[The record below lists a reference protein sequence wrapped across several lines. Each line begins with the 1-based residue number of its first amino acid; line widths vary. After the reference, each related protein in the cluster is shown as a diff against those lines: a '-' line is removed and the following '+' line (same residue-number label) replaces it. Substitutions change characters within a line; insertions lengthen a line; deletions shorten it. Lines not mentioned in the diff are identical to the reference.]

1 MPYAIVDIETTGGHA
16 SANGITEVAIYV
28 HDGTQVLESY
38 QTLINPGQPIPYYIS
53 GLTGIT
59 DAMVKDAPH
68 FWEVADRIH
77 ELLKDNIFI
86 AHSVNFDYS
95 FIKSELANCGYDL
108 TSNKLCTVRLSR
120 KIFPGLDSYSL
131 GKICGYL
138 GIKIDNRH
146 RADGDAAA
154 TVKLFEQLLANDQ
167 EKLITKFL
175 KRNSKEQALPP
186 NVPRE
191 HFERLPDLPGVY
203 YFHDQKGKIV
213 YVGKAKKIRKR
224 VSSHFSNNSTARQKQ
239 DFMRA
244 IHSITYELCG
254 NELMALLL
262 ESHEIKRLWPEYNR
276 SQKRYEPRY
285 GIIEY
290 TDQRGIIRLGVD
302 KLKKGTSALAFFD
315 NITECL
321 SSLKAVVEGHELC
334 PRLTAIATH
343 EDSCAEAKCPCRSGN
358 KKHIEAYNK
367 KARPAIRTLM
377 SGDTYVIIDDGR
389 TSDESAFIVVEKGH
403 FAGMGY
409 KPSKEIIRNKVTLEH
424 FRDLSRYRE
433 NFNIRSMLSKYVL
446 ENPHKVINL
455 TPAYAD
461 H

>member
-1 MPYAIVDIETTGGHA
+1 MSYAIVDIETTGGHA
-16 SANGITEVAIYV
+16 SANSITEVAIYV
-28 HDGTQVLESY
+28 HDGERITDSY
-38 QTLINPGQPIPYYIS
+38 QTLINPGMPIPYYIT

-59 DAMVKDAPH
+59 NDMVKSAPE
-68 FWEVADRIH
+68 FWEVADKIY

-86 AHSVNFDYS
+86 AHNVNFDYS
-95 FIKSELANCGYDL
+95 FLKSQLSDCGYDL
-108 TSNKLCTVRLSR
+108 TTNKLCTVRLSR
-120 KIFPGLDSYSL
+120 KIFPGLDSYGL

-138 GIKIDNRH
+138 DIKIESRH

-154 TVKLFEQLLANDQ
+154 TVKLFEKLLAND
-167 EKLITKFL
+167 KDNLIRKAL

-203 YFHDQKGKIV
+203 YFHDQKGKVV

-239 DFMRA
+239 DFLRA

-262 ESHEIKRLWPEYNR
+262 ESHEIKRLWPQYNR
-276 SQKRYEPRY
+276 SQKINEPRY

-290 TDQRGIIRLGVD
+290 KDQRGITRLAME
-302 KLKKGTSALAFFD
+302 KLRKNTKAIAFSE
-315 NITECL
+315 NISECL
-321 SSLKAVVEGHELC
+321 SQLKHTVEVHELC
-334 PRLTAIATH
+334 PRLTSIATH
-343 EDSCAEAKCPCRSGN
+343 EDSCIDDQCPCRSSH

-367 KARPAIRTLM
+367 KAAPAIQSLA
-377 SGDTYVIIDDGR
+377 SGESYVIIDEGR

-409 KPSKEIIRNKVTLEH
+409 KPSSEIPREKVSIEY
-424 FRDLSRYRE
+424 FRDLSPYRE
-433 NFNIRSMLSKYVL
+433 NFNIRAMLSKYVM
-446 ENPHKVINL
+446 ENPQKVIHL
-455 TPAYAD
+455 APAEL
-461 H
+461 